1 MTTSTGGERPLGFL
15 TATSLVV
22 GAMIGAGIFTTT
34 GLLAASLGDERLIL
48 LAWLLGGL
56 LALAGALAYGELGAM
71 MPEAGGDYAYLTEI
85 YGPCVGFV
93 CGFVTVVAGFAAPV
107 GGVALALGAYVQAL
121 APAAAPPVTATLVV
135 AALTMAHAWGV
146 RAGARVNDGAAVL
159 KLAVVIVFIVAGLLV
174 PATAEPLPAPPAP
187 SLGSGAFAAA
197 LVLIAFAYTGW
208 NAAAYIGGEIR
219 DPERLL
225 PRALLVGTAIVTVLY
240 LALNVV
246 YFRAAAPASLAG
258 VEHVGDVAARRLFGP
273 AIATAFDVGIVLVL
287 LSTVSAFAMAG
298 PRVTLAMAR
307 RGELPALL
315 AHENARGAPS
325 AAVVLQGVLALPF
338 VWVSGLRQ
346 TLEYVGVM
354 LTLAA
359 ALAVFGVIVLRRR
372 APERPRPYRVPG
384 YPLTP
389 LAFVALS
396 LWMIVFAARDSPAP
410 VLWSAV
416 TVAAG
421 LLLRGVLRRRRPPA
435 TTSR

>member
-1 MTTSTGGERPLGFL
+1 VTIPADGERPLGLL

-22 GAMIGAGIFTTT
+22 ASMIGAGIFTTT

-48 LAWLLGGL
+48 LAWLVGGA
-56 LALAGALAYGELGAM
+56 LALAGALSYGELGAM
-71 MPEAGGDYAYLTEI
+71 MPEAGGDYASLTEI
-85 YGPCVGFV
+85 YGPRVGFV
-93 CGFVTVVAGFAAPV
+93 CGFVTFVAGFAAPI

-121 APAAAPPVTATLVV
+121 RPETSPPVTATVV
-135 AALTMAHAWGV
+135 IAILTIAHASGV
-146 RAGARVNDGAAVL
+146 RAGARVNDVAAVL
-159 KLAVVIVFIVAGLLV
+159 KLGVVVAFVVAGLLV
-174 PATAEPLPAPPAP
+174 PATAEPGRAAPTLADPAGP
-187 SLGSGAFAAA
+187 FAAA

-219 DPERLL
+219 DPARLL
-225 PRALLVGTAIVTVLY
+225 PRALAVGTSIVTVLY

-246 YFRAAAPASLAG
+246 YFRAAAPAQLAG

-273 AIATAFDVGIVLVL
+273 GIATVFDVGIVLVL

-307 RGELPALL
+307 RGEIPAPF
-315 AHENARGAPS
+315 ARSNARGAPA
-325 AAVVLQGVLALPF
+325 AAVVLLGLVALPF
-338 VWVSGLRQ
+338 VWISGLQR

-354 LTLAA
+354 LTSAA
-359 ALAVFGVIVLRRR
+359 ALAVFGVVVLRQREP
-372 APERPRPYRVPG
+372 ARPRPYRVPA

-396 LWMIVFAARDSPAP
+396 AWMVVFAARDSPAP
-410 VLWSAV
+410 VLWSAA

-421 LLLRGVLRRRRPPA
+421 LVLRRALRAQGSRR
-435 TTSR
+435 S